1 MDLFTVIVAISI
13 VAKNI
18 VNVIKMLTVTAQRLD
33 AVWLLLSG
41 VFGGVIVWA
50 LDFQVNIFTFLEV
63 PTTTKV
69 SVVSGVLIG
78 LLGQDAYKIAKLI
91 GEKTKSIQA
100 ARTQ

>member
-1 MDLFTVIVAISI
+1 MELFTVIAAISI

-33 AVWLLLSG
+33 AIWMLLSG

-50 LDFQVNIFTFLEV
+50 LDFQVNIFTSLEV

-91 GEKTKSIQA
+91 GEKTKSLKA
-100 ARTQ
+100 AQT

>member
-1 MDLFTVIVAISI
+1 MDLFTVIAAISI

-33 AVWLLLSG
+33 AIWALLSG

-50 LDFQVNIFTFLEV
+50 LDFQVNIFSYVGVE
-63 PTTTKV
+63 PSTKV
-69 SVVSGVLIG
+69 SIVSGVLIG

-91 GEKTKSIQA
+91 AEKTKSLKA
-100 ARTQ
+100 AQTQ

>member
-1 MDLFTVIVAISI
+1 MELFTVIAAISI

-33 AVWLLLSG
+33 AIWMLLSG

-91 GEKTKSIQA
+91 GEKTKSLKA
-100 ARTQ
+100 AQT